1 MKTLQ
6 SIGILG
12 GHESM
17 LLKGV
22 VLRTPLLLGAIS
34 LCLSACQGGNSGVV
48 PRVAATAPNS
58 TSTQVRVARMKT
70 LSWPEFRFSDL
81 RTGFNPHEKVL
92 DARSVPALQLTW
104 QAQLGSL
111 VDYSS
116 PAVVNGV
123 VYIGSRDGRL
133 WAYSANGCGQSLCSQ
148 PLWTSTSLGQI
159 IDSPTVNGGLVYVGS
174 QTSFSSN
181 AGKLDVFSAAGCGSP
196 RVRRFGRAW
205 RARTRFCNHQ
215 PRLQA
220 GAPSWA
226 RTTERS
232 TSSRPLDAARARV
245 RQFWTAATGGSIES
259 TPTVEGSR
267 VYVGSDDGNL
277 YAFRARG
284 CGASTC
290 KPLWTGRLPAAAL
303 DSSPAISNHRIYIGS
318 QHGVAV
324 FDVAG
329 CGGKVCQPLW
339 QAANHNDFFN
349 GSPAIFKGRVYIGDE
364 DGLAVFAA
372 KGCGGSGCQ
381 PLWFDF
387 AGGAQAAVVSS
398 PTVANG
404 VVYAGRNTGEVLAWK
419 AGPCGK
425 TLCTNIWS
433 GAVNEEIVSS
443 SPTVV
448 NGKLYIGSADESF
461 PSNIQGRVDVFGLR
475 SSDGLR
481 LH

>member
-1 MKTLQ
+1 MK
-6 SIGILG
+6 SI
-12 GHESM
+12 

-22 VLRTPLLLGAIS
+22 VLRTPLLLVAIALS
-34 LCLSACQGGNSGVV
+34 LSACQGGNSGVV
-48 PRVAATAPNS
+48 PGAPAPAS
-58 TSTQVRVARMKT
+58 SSLTPAQVRVARMST
-70 LSWPEFRFSDL
+70 INWPEFRFDDP
-81 RTGFNPHEKVL
+81 RTGVNPHEKL
-92 DARSVPALQLTW
+92 LNARNVPTLQLIW

-148 PLWTSTSLGQI
+148 PSWTSTALGQI
-159 IDSPTVNGGLVYVGS
+159 IDSPTVNGGLVYIGS

-181 AGKLDVFSAAGCGSP
+181 AGKLDVFSAAGCGQPTCAPLWQGLAGQDAILQSSP
-196 RVRRFGRAW
+196 AV
-205 RARTRFCNHQ
+205 ARGSVFVGSHDGTLYVFPAIGC
-215 PRLQA
+215 
-220 GAPSWA
+220 GS
-226 RTTERS
+226 S
-232 TSSRPLDAARARV
+232 TCPPL
-245 RQFWTAATGGSIES
+245 WTAATGGSIES
-259 TPTVEGSR
+259 TPTVDGNS

-324 FDVAG
+324 FNISG

-339 QAANHNDFFN
+339 QAANRNDFFN

-364 DGLAVFAA
+364 DGLAVYAA
-372 KGCGGSGCQ
+372 KGCGGSSCQ
-381 PLWFDF
+381 PLWLDF

-419 AGPCGK
+419 TAPCGK
-425 TLCTNIWS
+425 PLCTNIWS
-433 GAVNEEIVSS
+433 GSVNEEIVSS

-448 NGKLYIGSADESF
+448 NGNLYIGSADDSF
-461 PSNIQGRVDVFGLR
+461 PSNIQGRIYVFGLR
-475 SSDGLR
+475 SSNGLR